1 MNSMTAHST
10 TLHYKSE
17 DWFSSYLN
25 NRIQSTQMVPHI
37 SNIANVSCGVPQ
49 GSLLGLLR
57 FYCILMTRDCSNK
70 LSFISWQMMGDLAEL
85 TQNISL

>member
-1 MNSMTAHST
+1 MTAHST

-57 FYCILMTRDCSNK
+57 FYCMLMTRDSARIN
-70 LSFISWQMMGDLAEL
+70 LSFISWQMMGNLAEL